1 MLAIHIP
8 LLLMSTAGRMLRC
21 LSQTYRPCIIP
32 VPSSRSGTS
41 DVAGK
46 RIKRVYHSYDY
57 STSQLILIV
66 QLVNKPPTNAGDTRN
81 VGSIPGSGR
90 SPGGESGNPLQDSCL
105 MNPMGREAWQARV
118 HGVAKRWSRWCM
130 DIADSES
137 LKWEIIPEKPS
148 LLDKQFLNR

>member
-1 MLAIHIP
+1 MVKN
-8 LLLMSTAGRMLRC
+8 R
-21 LSQTYRPCIIP
+21 
-32 VPSSRSGTS
+32 
-41 DVAGK
+41 
-46 RIKRVYHSYDY
+46 
-57 STSQLILIV
+57 
-66 QLVNKPPTNAGDTRN
+66 PTNAGDAN
-81 VGSIPGSGR
+81 WIPGSKIF
-90 SPGGESGNPLQDSCL
+90 PGGESGNPLQDSCL